1 VQLFR
6 FDEEVSRPSSELGP
20 GIRLAP
26 LTGDDSRGRIEVI
39 HVPPHGSLG
48 PRVAPARQML
58 AIVAGAGW
66 VSGADGERRDVRV
79 GRAVVWE
86 AGEEQAAWTDEGLTA
101 ICISGEFE
109 TWAAVVTRTI
119 VVSDYDPQWP
129 GWFETLCRRVWPAV
143 EDIALRI
150 DHVGSTAVPGLAAK
164 PIIDMDIVVATEDGV
179 RPVIERLTAS
189 GFRWRGDLGIP
200 GREAFNLLRDE
211 GLPPHQLYLVVENNR
226 AHADHVLLRD
236 LLRQDGDARARYA
249 ALKRRNVELAAGDID
264 IYVAAKARLVAEL
277 LTRARAE
284 RGLPPVTYWDPDV
297 PARDPDPDTGK

>member
-6 FDEEVSRPSSELGP
+6 FDEEFSLPSSELGP
-20 GIRLAP
+20 DIRLAP

-39 HVPPHGSLG
+39 YVPPHGSLES
-48 PRVAPARQML
+48 RAAPARQL
-58 AIVAGAGW
+58 FAIVAGSGW
-66 VSGADGERRDVRV
+66 VSGANGERRGVRV
-79 GRAVVWE
+79 GRAVVWD
-86 AGEEQAAWTDEGLTA
+86 AGEEQQVWTDLGLTA
-101 ICISGEFE
+101 ICISGEFDV
-109 TWAAVVTRTI
+109 WATGVTRSI

-164 PIIDMDIVVATEDGV
+164 PIIDMDIVVATDDSV
-179 RPVIERLTAS
+179 RPVIERLGAS

-200 GREAFNLLRDE
+200 GREAFKLVRDE
-211 GLPPHQLYLVVENNR
+211 DLPPHQLYLVVENSR

-236 LLRQDGDARARYA
+236 LLRQDGEARARYA
-249 ALKRRNVELAAGDID
+249 DLKRRNVALAAGDIE

-284 RGLPPVTYWDPDV
+284 RGLPPVTYWDPEV
-297 PARDPDPDTGK
+297 PLPDPQPGK